1 MSYQQDQINAI
12 KQTIWDN
19 TENPQPMSGND
30 IPDAINALASEMY
43 NRGLAESGSGIDNG
57 IISTFPS
64 QIIGLNEIVPED
76 AIPSVCDFRLIPKTT
91 NAAMSLYDDGSEYFH
106 DFNPGGNVAT
116 NGLLNGLEI
125 PLVTTRGTLIV
136 RNSAHE
142 ITCKKNIPELIN
154 YSQIYDELYNDRIIK
169 RWSERFYINRP
180 PDEVGSDEATF
191 SWKFKKNEFE
201 NYGLPK
207 KETEIPFISPFFCC
221 TDSDIVEETT
231 MSDKQLPVAAYFSY
245 HEGETES
252 YYELK
257 CRVRY
262 YHENYGKRFCEWTP
276 SYICYPLAEEV
287 VSYDNMISCYL
298 EKGYSV
304 EFQQDECF
312 FTENPTEENM
322 CDSFNEFWENYA
334 RKRKSPPFFDKY
346 NTMIWARDN
355 NAASREDK
363 NNINSTT
370 MDSFTIPTIEITI
383 PKCIVNS
390 LQGMEQ
396 IVKDLSSGKSVDSTS
411 ELSDYRWIGDAD
423 KNIDYTEIIQRKL
436 DEVHNTTNGGNVF
449 LGNGTYKISNSLI
462 VYSNTRIIG
471 TGYSTIEQTSDNTHG
486 IIMNGDYI
494 HLQDL
499 TIKLSGACT
508 ELTGCIFANSNNHV
522 NSNKYDA
529 NYPSNHHVYY
539 GSAKNIK
546 LIGKYEMG
554 VDTENNPYIPEGM
567 LDYRGVG
574 IYSRPMYFC
583 FFDGDNILTSN
594 LYAGIYNGGNSCNYK
609 LFSMNSRIAAYIRG
623 GLNTYDI
630 HGHTYYSGT
639 LSMTDY
645 VVYCNSAER
654 NIISVGFYD
663 TQHTISDIYFD
674 GLSFSNSY
682 MIAPSAVGQF
692 NSPITGSSII
702 SRESHSNVIDYGRC
716 NVEVLQPKH
725 IPYAVG
731 SRIFTASGLSQ
742 NNELHGAME
751 NALAGAGVWGN
762 ITSTTGWKEQGI
774 SLSQVCRYPE
784 QKITQLNRINSVVS
798 NVSPS
803 EETPLEITIDISN
816 RPIITTEVF
825 WIQFDYRYIAE
836 DFTIYLDT
844 TNDGTFDQS
853 LQIVDNNQT
862 VWYRANHQKS
872 VRNVYRIKLSFTKAL
887 RIENL
892 EYQDGS
898 YNTYTVDYNPNCLV
912 GLANIGMASSEPF
925 GRAFLGECGGN
936 VYGNIDMHENI
947 LTNIGAPQGDKDA
960 VNKAYVDKAVANS
973 GGTGEP
979 GYTPVKGVDYWT
991 EVDKAEIKSYVDEAI
1006 LGGAW

>member
-30 IPDAINALASEMY
+30 IPNAINALASEMY
-43 NRGLAESGSGIDNG
+43 SRGLAEGGSGIGSG
-57 IISTFPS
+57 IISTFPN
-64 QIIGLNEIVPED
+64 QIIGLNEIVPDD
-76 AIPSVCDFRLIPKTT
+76 AIPSICDFRLIPKTT
-91 NAAMSLYDDGSEYFH
+91 NAAMSLYDDGNEYFH
-106 DFNPGGNVAT
+106 DYNPGTNVAT

-125 PLVTTRGTLIV
+125 PLVTTRGNLIV
-136 RNSAHE
+136 KNANGE
-142 ITCKKNIPELIN
+142 TEYKKNIPELIN
-154 YSQIYDELYNDRIIK
+154 YEQIYDELYNDKMVK
-169 RWSERFYINRP
+169 RWSKRFYINRP
-180 PDEVGSDEATF
+180 PDEVGNDAATF
-191 SWKFKKNEFE
+191 SWKFKKSEFE

-207 KETEIPFISPFFCC
+207 QETEIPFISPIFCC
-221 TDSDIVEETT
+221 TDSNVVDTT
-231 MSDKQLPVAAYFSY
+231 KISAYSLPVAAYFSY
-245 HEGETES
+245 HEEGAES

-257 CRVRY
+257 CRVRS
-262 YHENYGKRFCEWTP
+262 YHENYGKRFYEWTP
-276 SYICYPLAEEV
+276 SYICYPLAEEI

-304 EFQQDECF
+304 EFKQDECL
-312 FTENPTEENM
+312 FTETPTEEDM

-334 RKRKSPPFFDKY
+334 RKRKSPPFFSKY
-346 NTMIWARDN
+346 DTMLWVRDSS
-355 NAASREDK
+355 AATREDK
-363 NNINSTT
+363 NNINSTSVESFVT
-370 MDSFTIPTIEITI
+370 PTIEFTIP
-383 PKCIVNS
+383 KSIVNS

-396 IVKDLSSGKSVDSTS
+396 IAK
-411 ELSDYRWIGDAD
+411 ELNKEGVAGVSDGIADYQWIGDGD
-423 KNIDYTEIIQRKL
+423 GSTDYTEKL
-436 DEVHNTTNGGNVF
+436 QKKIDDMFYQGGGNVY
-449 LGNGTYKISNSLI
+449 LGSGTYIISSSLI
-462 VYSNTRIIG
+462 VGSNVRIIG
-471 TGYSTIEQTSDNTHG
+471 NGNTIIEQTSDNTHG

-494 HLQDL
+494 HFQDL

-508 ELTGCIFANSNNHV
+508 ELTGCIFANSNNHI
-522 NSNKYDA
+522 NSNKYDD

-546 LIGKYEMG
+546 LVGKYEMG
-554 VDTENNPYIPEGM
+554 FDSENNPYIPEGM

-682 MIAPSAVGQF
+682 LIAPNAVGQF
-692 NSPITGSSII
+692 NSPITGSSIV

-725 IPYAVG
+725 TPYAVG
-731 SRIFTASGLSQ
+731 SRIFTASGLTQ

-947 LTNIGAPQGDKDA
+947 LTNIGAPQEDHDA
-960 VNKAYVDKAVANS
+960 VNKAYVDNAVANS
-973 GGTGEP
+973 GGG
-979 GYTPVKGVDYWT
+979 GYAPVRGTDYWT
-991 EVDKAEIKSYVDEAI
+991 EQDKAEIKAYVDEAI